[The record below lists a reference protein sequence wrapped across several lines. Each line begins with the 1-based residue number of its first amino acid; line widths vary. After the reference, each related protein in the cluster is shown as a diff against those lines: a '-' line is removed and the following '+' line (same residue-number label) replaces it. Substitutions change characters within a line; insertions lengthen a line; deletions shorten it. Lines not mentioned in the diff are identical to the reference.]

1 MHFEKLQILK
11 DILGDCIQ
19 SKDEYL
25 FFCPFCKH
33 HKKKMSINITKNSY
47 KCWVCDTRS
56 RDIYSLIKR
65 AGDNFHKQKWLN
77 LTNVVEVTK
86 FEELFKTTKVEVKV
100 QKIDLPP
107 EYKFLADKDM
117 PQSAA
122 TALEYLF
129 DDRDIEQSDI
139 YKWKI
144 GYCDKGKY
152 RNRII
157 IPSFDKDGY
166 CNYFIARSYT
176 GDWMSYK
183 NPPVSKNI
191 IFNELMLDWDEPIVL
206 VEGVFDAIKADNAI
220 PLLGSTL
227 NKQSILFNKLLQ
239 VKPTV
244 YLALDNDAE
253 KKSLTLI
260 KNMILYGLDVY
271 KIDTSGYE
279 DIGAMPKKE
288 YVQRRKQAELIDS
301 DSFLLLNVGIA

>member
-1 MHFEKLQILK
+1 MHFEKLQILE

-19 SKDEYL
+19 SKDECL

-33 HKKKMSINITKNSY
+33 HKRKMSINISKNSY

-56 RDIYSLIKR
+56 RNIYSLVKR
-65 AGDNFHKQKWLN
+65 VGDSFHKQKWLN
-77 LTNVVEVTK
+77 LTNVVEISK
-86 FEELFKTTKVEVKV
+86 FEELFKVQEKEVRL
-100 QKIDLPP
+100 QRIDLPF
-107 EYKFLADKDM
+107 EYMFLAGKNM
-117 PQSAA
+117 PKSA
-122 TALEYLF
+122 TVALDYLL
-129 DDRDIEQSDI
+129 DDRDIDRSDI
-139 YKWKI
+139 FKWKI
-144 GYCDKGKY
+144 GYCDKGRY

-157 IPSFDKDGY
+157 IPSFDSDGY
-166 CNYFIARSYT
+166 CNYFVARSYT

-191 IFNELMLDWDEPIVL
+191 IFNELMLDWEEPIVL

-227 NKQSILFNKLLQ
+227 STQSLLFNRLLQ
-239 VKPTV
+239 TKPTV

-279 DIGAMPKKE
+279 DVGSMSKKE
-288 YVQRRKQAELIDS
+288 YLQRRKQAELIDS

>member
-1 MHFEKLQILK
+1 MNFEKLQILEG
-11 DILGDCIQ
+11 ILGDCVQ

-33 HKKKMSINITKNSY
+33 HKRKMSINISKNSY
-47 KCWVCDTRS
+47 KCWVCDTRN
-56 RDIYSLIKR
+56 RNIYSLVKR
-65 AGDNFHKQKWLN
+65 VGDSFHKQKWLN
-77 LTNVVEVTK
+77 LTNVVEISK
-86 FEELFKTTKVEVKV
+86 FEELFKVQEKEVRL
-100 QKIDLPP
+100 QRIDLPF
-107 EYKFLADKDM
+107 EYMFLAGKNM
-117 PQSAA
+117 PKPA
-122 TALEYLF
+122 TAALDYLL
-129 DDRDIEQSDI
+129 DDRELDRSDI
-139 YKWKI
+139 FKWKI

-157 IPSFDKDGY
+157 IPSFDNDGY
-166 CNYFIARSYT
+166 CNYFVARSYT

-191 IFNELMLDWDEPIVL
+191 IFNELMLDWEEPIVL

-227 NKQSILFNKLLQ
+227 DTQSLLFNKLLQ
-239 VKPTV
+239 TKPTV

-279 DIGAMPKKE
+279 DVGSMSKKE
-288 YVQRRKQAELIDS
+288 YLQRRKQAELIDS